1 MGKYKKRASTYL
13 TPEKKR
19 SRRRSRQLSSE
30 GSPVMSR
37 EETSRWTRVMTPPYQ
52 SVSITRNIIEQIND
66 DLSQHESVPS
76 LKNLDS
82 YEISHM
88 NEASP
93 IDDIDQN
100 EDRNMLHS
108 TPIVVEVFQLMAYI
122 DHSARQLI

>member
-30 GSPVMSR
+30 GSPVMTR
-37 EETSRWTRVMTPPYQ
+37 EETSRWTQVMTPPYQ
-52 SVSITRNIIEQIND
+52 SVSIICNIEQINH
-66 DLSQHESVPS
+66 DLSPHESVPRFE
-76 LKNLDS
+76 NLDS

-93 IDDIDQN
+93 VDDIDQN